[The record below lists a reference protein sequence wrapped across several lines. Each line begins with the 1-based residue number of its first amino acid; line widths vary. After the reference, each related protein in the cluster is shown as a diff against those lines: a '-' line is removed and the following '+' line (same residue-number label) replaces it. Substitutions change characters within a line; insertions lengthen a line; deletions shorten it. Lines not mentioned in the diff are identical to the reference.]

1 VKSFYPIIVAGG
13 RGTRFWPLSRAR
25 RAKQLL
31 PLAGTRTMIQ
41 QTAARLRPLA
51 PARNFWVIT
60 NRDLRAAIAQ
70 QLPAIPRKQIIAEP
84 VQRNTAPAIGLAAFI
99 LRNRD
104 PDAVLGMFPADHVIA
119 DEKRFRREVER
130 AVEIAQ
136 AGPNIVVMGI
146 KPLRAETGYG
156 YIELGTKVGDHFR
169 VHRFREKPNL
179 ETAQQFLEAG
189 NFLWNSGMFIW
200 RAATLAGALQEHLP
214 PTAAV
219 LESIASARNFET
231 ALNKQFRRAENISID
246 FAVLEPR
253 SAKGEQL
260 SGLFCI
266 PADFGW
272 NDLGSWTALHEH
284 KLACSKPA
292 AKRTPDQ
299 NVVVSAGHVALDS
312 AGNYIHA
319 PRKFVAALGVND
331 LVIVETDDAL
341 LITTLARSQDV
352 GKIVKHLD
360 EKKRKDLV

>member
-1 VKSFYPIIVAGG
+1 MNSHFYPIIVAGG
-13 RGTRFWPLSRAR
+13 RGTRFWPLSRTQ

-31 PLAGTRTMIQ
+31 PLAGKATMIQ

-60 NRDLRAAIAQ
+60 NRDLRPAIAR
-70 QLPAIPRKQIIAEP
+70 QLPSVLKKQIIAEP

-99 LRNRD
+99 LQNRD

-119 DEKRFRREVER
+119 DEKRFRRDVER

-136 AGPNIVVMGI
+136 SGPNIVVMGI
-146 KPLRAETGYG
+146 QPSRPETGYG
-156 YIELGTKVGDHFR
+156 YIELGSQVADHVL

-189 NFLWNSGMFIW
+189 KFLWNSGMFIW

-214 PTAAV
+214 ATAAV
-219 LESIASARNFET
+219 LESIAGARNFQA
-231 ALNKQFRRAENISID
+231 ALKQQFPRAENISID

-284 KLACSKPA
+284 KLA
-292 AKRTPDQ
+292 AKKSARDG
-299 NVVVSAGHVALDS
+299 NVVESAGHVALDAAS
-312 AGNYIHA
+312 NYIHA
-319 PRKFVAALGVND
+319 PRKFVAALGVKD